1 MILSEKIMQ
10 LRKKNGWSQEE
21 LAEKLSISRQ
31 SVSKWESGASIPD
44 IDKIITMSGLFGVST
59 DYLLKDELEQE
70 QYSETEDVYEKAQL
84 RSVSLEE
91 ANLFMNQTG
100 KMAGRIGAAVSLCIL
115 SPIPL
120 ILLGGFAEYGKFGIS
135 ENMAG
140 GFGVTILLVLI
151 ALAVGVMILNGM
163 KMEKYEYLEKE
174 EISLQYGVQGIVAKR
189 KEDFADTYRAC
200 VVAGV
205 VLCILGV
212 VPIMVAAG
220 FDASDL
226 VLVYCT
232 AGLLAVLAVGVFL
245 FVWSGCIQGS
255 FQKLL
260 QEGDYTSEKKSLNKK
275 TSFFPGVYWC
285 LVTAIFLCFG
295 FSTDNWKF
303 SGLIWPVAAL
313 LFVVRHGMMRAVA
326 GAKQSKEL

>member
-1 MILSEKIMQ
+1 
-10 LRKKNGWSQEE
+10 
-21 LAEKLSISRQ
+21 
-31 SVSKWESGASIPD
+31 
-44 IDKIITMSGLFGVST
+44 MSGLFGVST

-313 LFVVRHGMMRAVA
+313 LFVVIHGIIRAVA
-326 GAKQSKEL
+326 DVKQSKEL

>member
-1 MILSEKIMQ
+1 
-10 LRKKNGWSQEE
+10 
-21 LAEKLSISRQ
+21 
-31 SVSKWESGASIPD
+31 
-44 IDKIITMSGLFGVST
+44 
-59 DYLLKDELEQE
+59 
-70 QYSETEDVYEKAQL
+70 
-84 RSVSLEE
+84 
-91 ANLFMNQTG
+91 
-100 KMAGRIGAAVSLCIL
+100 
-115 SPIPL
+115 
-120 ILLGGFAEYGKFGIS
+120 
-135 ENMAG
+135 
-140 GFGVTILLVLI
+140 
-151 ALAVGVMILNGM
+151 
-163 KMEKYEYLEKE
+163 
-174 EISLQYGVQGIVAKR
+174 
-189 KEDFADTYRAC
+189 
-200 VVAGV
+200 
-205 VLCILGV
+205 
-212 VPIMVAAG
+212 MVAAG

-313 LFVVRHGMMRAVA
+313 LFVVIHGIIRAVA
-326 GAKQSKEL
+326 DAKQSKEL

>member
-1 MILSEKIMQ
+1 
-10 LRKKNGWSQEE
+10 
-21 LAEKLSISRQ
+21 
-31 SVSKWESGASIPD
+31 
-44 IDKIITMSGLFGVST
+44 MSGLFGVST

-313 LFVVRHGMMRAVA
+313 LFVVIHGIIRAVA
-326 GAKQSKEL
+326 DAKQSKEL

>member
-1 MILSEKIMQ
+1 M
-10 LRKKNGWSQEE
+10 
-21 LAEKLSISRQ
+21 
-31 SVSKWESGASIPD
+31 
-44 IDKIITMSGLFGVST
+44 
-59 DYLLKDELEQE
+59 LKDELEQE

-100 KMAGRIGAAVSLCIL
+100 KMAGRIGGAVSLCIL

-140 GFGVTILLVLI
+140 GFGVTILLILI
-151 ALAVGVMILNGM
+151 ALAVGVVILNGM

-313 LFVVRHGMMRAVA
+313 LFVVIHGIIRAVA
-326 GAKQSKEL
+326 DAKQSKEL

>member
-1 MILSEKIMQ
+1 M
-10 LRKKNGWSQEE
+10 
-21 LAEKLSISRQ
+21 
-31 SVSKWESGASIPD
+31 
-44 IDKIITMSGLFGVST
+44 
-59 DYLLKDELEQE
+59 LKDELEQE

-313 LFVVRHGMMRAVA
+313 LFVVIHGIIRAVA
-326 GAKQSKEL
+326 DAKQSKEL